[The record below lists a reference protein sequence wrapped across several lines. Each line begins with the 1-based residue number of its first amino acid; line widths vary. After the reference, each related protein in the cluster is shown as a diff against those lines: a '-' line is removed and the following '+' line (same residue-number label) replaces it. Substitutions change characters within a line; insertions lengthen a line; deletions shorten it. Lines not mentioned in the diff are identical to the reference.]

1 MNVDQLAYR
10 RTTQYIPPDRVQCAP
25 ILEITSSTNTNAN
38 TASTITS
45 ESAASSGNDY
55 YEGRAWLNPRIMD
68 FACAKRRVSSA
79 SVPQAL
85 RKLAS
90 FYTPTEVAFFLG
102 SPLHAIDLRTYVEQK
117 TLAARGEAAVTN
129 QTPLRVMQHPSSNS
143 HVARTSVTRLE
154 QDIVDFAADENIG
167 DLLKTLTSIGTL
179 TLTFTSI

>member
-10 RTTQYIPPDRVQCAP
+10 RTTQYVPPDRVQCAP
-25 ILEITSSTNTNAN
+25 ILEITSTTNNN
-38 TASTITS
+38 TTSTITAD
-45 ESAASSGNDY
+45 SAASMTNEYFD
-55 YEGRAWLNPRIMD
+55 GRAWLNPRIMD

-79 SVPQAL
+79 SVPQTL
-85 RKLAS
+85 RKLSS

-102 SPLHAIDLRTYVEQK
+102 SPLHAIDLRIYVEQK

-167 DLLKTLTSIGTL
+167 NVSSNVVLNVNISL
-179 TLTFTSI
+179 TLA